1 MKTLL
6 KTTAL
11 LCVAILFLNSCEE
24 KKKEDA
30 KKGTETTKTKA
41 KAQVNYDLAEAD
53 TVGDTCACESDWF
66 PHTQTPAPAE
76 GSNSPFAASETTNCI
91 FHQWSWQKFLWLTVP
106 DSNKTPLFLRDAS
119 IKQVDPFMN
128 PVTIPSG
135 ATVALSITEEQQAGS
150 LGILRSNP
158 NFNKGNSETVYYA
171 IYMNDTMNE
180 AAINYASQLA
190 DGTLEHNN
198 AQAFPV
204 GSFELKTSWIPT
216 TAIPQADLTNYYTTN
231 ANIDGATTEVALL
244 GMHVVGVVENHP
256 EFIWATFEHNNLAPA
271 FDWTKGTASAD
282 TDKLLF
288 KKGSVSTIDGIQWPY
303 QGAAPTLESQ
313 AYTLFEY
320 GVPRISGSNPKT
332 NFMKTSQ
339 TEPKNYHNIKAID
352 DCVAGKLDDV
362 WNNYA
367 YTGSIWL
374 NTDGLTPTEQTALI
388 NTLGTGIGAATP
400 GSSARGSLNS
410 ANISM
415 ETYTQTFMP
424 SLSSINASN
433 LANCFSCHSA
443 QSFTKKGQPQ
453 FKSPLYISH
462 VFNGYLEHQKGA
474 TKDEIN
480 QMKAQDFQD
489 TFFNKK
495 KE

>member
-11 LCVAILFLNSCEE
+11 LCVAFLLLNSCDE
-24 KKKEDA
+24 KKKDDKKKDA
-30 KKGTETTKTKA
+30 ETTKIKA
-41 KAQVNYDLAEAD
+41 EAEVNYDLAEAD
-53 TVGDTCACESDWF
+53 TSASTCDCETTWF

-76 GSNSPFAASETTNCI
+76 GANSPFAASSTTNCI

-106 DSNKTPLFLRDAS
+106 DTNKTPLFLRDAS

-135 ATVALSITEEQQAGS
+135 ATLALSITEEQQAGS

-158 NFNKGNSETVYYA
+158 NFNSGNSETVYYA

-180 AAINYASQLA
+180 AALTYASQIA
-190 DGTLEHNN
+190 DGTLDHNN

-216 TAIPQADLTNYYTTN
+216 TAIPQADLPNYYTTN
-231 ANIDGATTEVALL
+231 ANIDGVTTEVALL

-271 FDWTKGTASAD
+271 FDWTKGTASTD

-288 KKGSVSTIDGIQWPY
+288 KAGSVSTIDGIQWPY
-303 QGAAPTLESQ
+303 GGAAPTLESE
-313 AYTLFEY
+313 AYTLFKN
-320 GVPRISGSNPKT
+320 GVPRISGSDPKT
-332 NFMKTSQ
+332 NFMATSQ
-339 TEPKNYHNIKAID
+339 SEPQNFNNIESID
-352 DCVAGKLDDV
+352 SCVAKNLTDV

-367 YTGSIWL
+367 YTGSIWI

-388 NTLGTGIGAATP
+388 NSLGSGIGAATP

-424 SLSSINASN
+424 SLSSIAADN
-433 LANCFSCHSA
+433 LTNCFSCHSA
-443 QSFTKKGQPQ
+443 QSFTKQGTPQ
-453 FKSPLYISH
+453 YKSPLYISH
-462 VFNGYLEHQKGA
+462 VFNGYLEQEKGA

-480 QMKAQDFQD
+480 QMKVQDFQN
-489 TFFNKK
+489 TFFNKEK
-495 KE
+495 K